1 MNEEQLRQKISEGL
15 ELIKYTKRSLQEA
28 PERTTQFL
36 ITVAVLA
43 DAKRAA
49 EEDKAKLSTLVNATY
64 AQAMGRSNAKQVTEK
79 KAEAENDSS
88 YSDTR
93 ESLEQCE
100 SKISWLRT
108 YIDIFNNAHITYRQ
122 FSKE

>member
-1 MNEEQLRQKISEGL
+1 MDEEQLRATIAEGL
-15 ELIKYTKRSLQEA
+15 ELIKYSKRSLQEA

-36 ITVAVLA
+36 IIVAVLA
-43 DAKRAA
+43 DAKRAT
-49 EEDKAKLSTLVNATY
+49 EEDKAKLSTLSNATY
-64 AQAMGRSNAKQVTEK
+64 AQAMNRSTAKQVTEK
-79 KAEAENDSS
+79 KAEAESNED
-88 YSDTR
+88 YTNMR
-93 ESLEQCE
+93 EGLEQCE